1 MPDAMEIGQEIDM
14 LIQVGEESAESKKK
28 SMSKLIKLIE
38 NTIVDLA
45 RIPFIRENPVFQS
58 FLHIESKDSP
68 FRSLALPDHSMLSR
82 T

>member
-1 MPDAMEIGQEIDM
+1 MEIGQEIDM

-58 FLHIESKDSP
+58 FLHI
-68 FRSLALPDHSMLSR
+68 
-82 T
+82 